1 MSSSVRSIAIALV
14 AVVAL
19 SGAAAPALGS
29 TAAQANAQQQ
39 ASPGSCDYVSLYDET
54 IGSVVSI
61 QTDAGIGSG
70 YVYETGG
77 NGSAIVVTNA
87 HVVGE
92 SDEVTVQFTR
102 GESVTGTVVGSDT
115 GTDLA
120 AVRINESPEYAQAL
134 PTAASQPSHGT
145 PVAALGNPFGLE
157 GTITQ
162 GIVSG
167 LNRSLP
173 TRQGPPIPDTVQTD
187 AAISSGNS
195 GGPLV
200 NCQGEVVGVNTA
212 GIAAPGAENIG
223 FAISSEIVQRVV
235 PNLVESGEFD
245 QPYLGIGVAQV
256 TPAVAEANDLNRT
269 TGVYVASV
277 DEGGPSAGALQGAAE
292 LAVVDGQRVPVGGD
306 VIVGVAG
313 QEVRGIEDLSS
324 ILLTET
330 EPGENVSITVVR
342 DGQRTNVT
350 VTAGERP
357 DPDARRTGGLPAAP
371 SQS

>member
-1 MSSSVRSIAIALV
+1 MSSSVRPIAIALV

-19 SGAAAPALGS
+19 SGAAVPALGS
-29 TAAQANAQQQ
+29 TAQQTAQQQ

-54 IGSVVSI
+54 IDSVVSI

-70 YVYETGG
+70 YVYETGE

-92 SDEVTVQFTR
+92 SDNVTVQFTR

-120 AVRINESPEYAQAL
+120 AIRVDDRPDYVEAL
-134 PTAASQPSHGT
+134 PTTESQPQHGT

-173 TRQGPPIPDTVQTD
+173 TQRGVPIPDTIQTD

-200 NCQGEVVGVNTA
+200 NCQGEVVGVNAA
-212 GIAAPGAENIG
+212 GIAAPSAENIG
-223 FAISSEIVQRVV
+223 FAISYQIVEQVV
-235 PNLVESGEFD
+235 PELVEEGEFD
-245 QPYLGIGVAQV
+245 QPYLGIGVAEV
-256 TPAVAEANDLNRT
+256 TPTIAEANGLNQT
-269 TGVYVASV
+269 TGVYVGSV
-277 DEGGPSAGALQGAAE
+277 AEGGPADGVLQGAE
-292 LAVVDGQRVPVGGD
+292 EIAVVNGERVPVGGD
-306 VIVGVAG
+306 VIVGVEG
-313 QEVRGIEDLSS
+313 QEVRGIEELSS

-330 EPGENVSITVVR
+330 EPGQNVSITVVR
-342 DGQRTNVT
+342 DGERQTVT

-357 DPDARRTGGLPAAP
+357 AP
-371 SQS
+371 TER

>member
-1 MSSSVRSIAIALV
+1 MSSSVRSIVIALV
-14 AVVAL
+14 AVVAI

-29 TAAQANAQQQ
+29 TAAQTAQQ
-39 ASPGSCDYVSLYDET
+39 SPGSCDYVSLYDET

-70 YVYETGG
+70 YVYETGD

-92 SDEVTVQFTR
+92 SDDVMVQFTR
-102 GESVTGTVVGSDT
+102 GESVMGTVVGRDA

-120 AVRINESPEYAQAL
+120 AVRVDDRPDYVEAL
-134 PTAASQPSHGT
+134 PTTESQPQHGT

-173 TRQGPPIPDTVQTD
+173 TQRGVPIPDTVQTD

-200 NCQGEVVGVNTA
+200 NCQGEVVGVNAA
-212 GIAAPGAENIG
+212 GIAAPSAENIG
-223 FAISSEIVQRVV
+223 FAISHRIVEQVV
-235 PNLVESGEFD
+235 PELVQDGEFD
-245 QPYLGIGVAQV
+245 QPYLGIGVAEV
-256 TPAVAEANDLNRT
+256 TPAIAEANDLNQT
-269 TGVYVASV
+269 TGVYVGSV
-277 DEGGPSAGALQGAAE
+277 AEDGPAAGVLQGAEE
-292 LAVVDGQRVPVGGD
+292 LAVVDDERVPVGGD
-306 VIVGVAG
+306 VIVGVEG
-313 QEVRGIEDLSS
+313 QEVRGMEDLSS

-330 EPGENVSITVVR
+330 EPGQNVSITVVR
-342 DGQRTNVT
+342 DGERQNVT

-357 DPDARRTGGLPAAP
+357 AP
-371 SQS
+371 TER